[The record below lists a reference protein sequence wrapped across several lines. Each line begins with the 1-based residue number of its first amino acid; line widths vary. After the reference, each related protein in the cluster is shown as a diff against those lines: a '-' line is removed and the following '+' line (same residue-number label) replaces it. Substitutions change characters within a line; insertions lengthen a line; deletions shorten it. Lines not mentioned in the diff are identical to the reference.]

1 MANLSK
7 SREAAL
13 KALVSVDKDGAYL
26 NLSLRDILLQAGMD
40 QRDNALS
47 TLLAFGVIKNKLY
60 IDNIISNLSK
70 VKIKKLSVWI
80 LNILRIGIYSIKFLD
95 RVPVSATVNE
105 CVKLSRRY
113 GHSASAGLVNAVLRK
128 ASQSGDFLPEDTQS
142 NEYLSLKYSFP
153 LWLVEL
159 WNSQGYGEA
168 LLQAMNET
176 PSVIVRLNTLKKDC
190 LDAQFEKLSSAPH
203 AYIYKGASV
212 EQTDEYVNGIIS
224 VQDTASQIAVSL
236 FSPKENSRVLDLCA
250 APGGKTAYAAQLM
263 NNTGEIISCDI
274 HPHKL
279 ELIKS
284 NLSRLGITNTVVL
297 QNDATVLNEEF
308 IDAFDSVI
316 CDVPCS
322 GLGIIRRRP
331 DIKWTK
337 TEDDLSSLTDISGKI
352 LENGAKYVKCGGK
365 LLFSTCTINKA
376 ENEDAAKF
384 FLESHPNFKLI
395 FTKQLLPHIDNSDG
409 FFIAIFERIK

>member
-7 SREAAL
+7 PREAAL

-159 WNSQGYGEA
+159 WNSQGYGKE

-212 EQTDEYVNGIIS
+212 EQTDEYINGIIS

-250 APGGKTAYAAQLM
+250 APGGKTAYVAQLM

-284 NLSRLGITNTVVL
+284 SLSRLGITNTVVL

-384 FLESHPNFKLI
+384 FLESH
-395 FTKQLLPHIDNSDG
+395 IDNSDG

>member
-7 SREAAL
+7 PREAAL

-47 TLLAFGVIKNKLY
+47 TLLAFGVMKNKLY

-128 ASQSGDFLPEDTQS
+128 ASQSGDFLPEDTDS
-142 NEYLSLKYSFP
+142 SEYLSLKYSFP

-159 WNSQGYGEA
+159 WREQGYGKE

-176 PSVIVRLNTLKKDC
+176 PSVIVRLNTLKKHF
-190 LDAQFEKLSSAPH
+190 LDSSFEKLGTTPH
-203 AYIYKGASV
+203 AYIYNGASI
-212 EQTDEYVNGIIS
+212 EQTDEYINGIIS
-224 VQDTASQIAVSL
+224 VQDIASQIAVSL
-236 FSPKENSRVLDLCA
+236 LSPKENSSVLDLCA
-250 APGGKTAYAAQLM
+250 APGGKTTYSAQLM
-263 NNTGEIISCDI
+263 NNTGKITSCDI

-279 ELIKS
+279 ELIKN
-284 NLSRLGITNTVVL
+284 NLSRLGITNTVVV
-297 QNDATVLNEEF
+297 QNDATVLNDDF
-308 IDAFDSVI
+308 VDAFDSVI

-331 DIKWTK
+331 DIKWAK
-337 TEDDLSSLTDISGKI
+337 TADDLSSLTDISGKI
-352 LENGAKYVKCGGK
+352 LDNAAQYVKKGGK

-376 ENEDAAKF
+376 ENEDAAAD
-384 FLESHPNFKLI
+384 FLDLHKNFKPLLI
-395 FTKQLLPHIDNSDG
+395 KQLLPHTDNSDG